1 MGAVTKF
8 IFKVVAESEYEG
20 SFFLGFLAHNMYS
33 WDEWGSPLSSSPHL
47 GICGRTSDVWRPPLA
62 ELATFAVSTDEKRSG
77 DFAQLTAQSV
87 RVPSRNFPT
96 YVADRHS
103 THYTHTARFSWR

>member
-1 MGAVTKF
+1 MKEA
-8 IFKVVAESEYEG
+8 
-20 SFFLGFLAHNMYS
+20 FFGFLAQNMYS
-33 WDEWGSPLSSSPHL
+33 WDEWGSPLFSSPHL

-62 ELATFAVSTDEKRSG
+62 ELATFAVSSGEKRSG

-96 YVADRHS
+96 YVADRP
-103 THYTHTARFSWR
+103 T